1 MKDNRK
7 SGRATIKKFESKGN
21 YDPEDM
27 AMIKQTFF
35 ETYKEDF
42 KEEQYLEVNPFDLS
56 DDDTVDHEES
66 VQEVEV

>member
-1 MKDNRK
+1 MKDNRR
-7 SGRATIKKFESKGN
+7 SGRATIKRFESKGD

-27 AMIKQTFF
+27 AMVKQTFF

-42 KEEQYLEVNPFDLS
+42 KEAQYLEENPFDVS

-66 VQEVEV
+66 IQEVEV